1 MTETETGAGTVTAPK
16 VQPLRFVDGDSVR
29 SPQGATWRRGL
40 RTPGLWEQFPLAP
53 ETGTRTDDQ
62 VRAALGGQGEW
73 LFVPFLPPV
82 NTQLPGTAC
91 ATPEQIRDLVLRPA
105 SGAVMYAVSLGRA
118 QAFLGNEQGV
128 PRKDVRPDPL
138 RLADLRATLQGV
150 RTRRASAGITFH
162 RLGGRAYVRYA
173 TGSTLHT
180 HLYLLTR

>member
-1 MTETETGAGTVTAPK
+1 MTETETGTATAAK
-16 VQPLRFVDGDSVR
+16 VQPLRFMDGDSVR
-29 SPQGATWRRGL
+29 SPQGATWRRSL

-53 ETGTRTDDQ
+53 GTLTDDQ
-62 VRAALGGQGEW
+62 VRAALEGRDEW
-73 LFVPFLPPV
+73 LFAPFLPTV

-128 PRKDVRPDPL
+128 PRKDVRPAPL

-150 RTRRASAGITFH
+150 RARRASAGITFH

-180 HLYLLTR
+180 HIYLLTR